1 LENISERKFG
11 TQINELDMFMH
22 SFDVSRFM
30 DFVDKTNKFSG
41 IILKKAE
48 MDHNFNKVYSHAV
61 KKIVE
66 LQFFNYDE
74 IPTHDNFLEMFGEI
88 GG

>member
-1 LENISERKFG
+1 MQNIGKNRFGAQMSEM
-11 TQINELDMFMH
+11 DMFMH

-48 MDHNFNKVYSHAV
+48 MDHNFNGVYSQAV

-66 LQFFNYDE
+66 LQFFDYDE
-74 IPTHDNFLEMFGEI
+74 IPTHDNFLEMFGET